1 MIRPAAVLALSA
13 FALSASAEDLTI
25 TFKSTDGSTATHYF
39 TKDRIRMGSG
49 KTDTIME
56 FASGKIITIDHQ
68 KKQYSEMTV
77 EEMDA
82 AMKAM
87 AAQMEQTMAS
97 MPPQM
102 REKMAGM
109 MGAAVG
115 EVTVTKG
122 ASKTVAGYP
131 CQTYTVAMGTNM
143 TQETCNTTALVPPFD
158 LANLQKMSRISIPM
172 MQGMDKMMKK
182 MSEIQGLPLMQ
193 HTTMSMMGKKVDTTL
208 EATEIKK
215 GAVAADAFAT
225 PAGYKLVESPIKKMG
240 KAGK

>member
-1 MIRPAAVLALSA
+1 MATLPCKRP
-13 FALSASAEDLTI
+13 
-25 TFKSTDGSTATHYF
+25 DGSTPTNYSTKNRIPRAT
-39 TKDRIRMGSG
+39 G
-49 KTDTIME
+49 KTYTIME
-56 FASGKIITIDHQ
+56 FPPGKIVTIDHQ

-122 ASKTVAGYP
+122 ASKTVAGYS

-182 MSEIQGLPLMQ
+182 MSEIQGLPLWQ

-208 EATEIKK
+208 EATEVKK

-225 PAGYKLVESPIKKMG
+225 PPGYKPVESPVQKAG